1 MKKVI
6 LINGSPR
13 TEEKTT
19 SAEITGQLEKMLRKP
34 ETETYT
40 IRVRKSLNSAPES
53 DYEKMAAA
61 DAIVF
66 TFPLYYFCLPGM
78 VMGYLQNFEM
88 YCREHKIHPQAAKV
102 YAVINCG
109 FPEPEINTE
118 AARVISCFC
127 MHMGMQFRFAI
138 LIGAGP
144 VIFQQMPPAVKAR
157 KQLDTAMLQIADDIG
172 SNADIMHENISI
184 QVKFPQW
191 LYYFF
196 GSLGWKQ
203 DAKRNGLTVKDMY
216 RQVYQ

>member
-19 SAEITGQLEKMLRKP
+19 SAEITGRLEKILQKKEM
-34 ETETYT
+34 ETVS
-40 IRVRKSLNSAPES
+40 ICARKSLLSKSES
-53 DYEKMAAA
+53 DFEKTAAA
-61 DAIVF
+61 DTIIF

-78 VMGYLQNFEM
+78 LMRYLQNFEA
-88 YCREHKIHPQAAKV
+88 YCKEGNIHPGTTKV
-102 YAVINCG
+102 YAVVNCG

-157 KQLDTAMLQIADDIG
+157 KQLDTALLQIADDIG
-172 SNADIMHENISI
+172 SNTDIMHENIFI

-196 GSLGWKQ
+196 GSIGWKQ